1 VILEGKHN
9 AGVLFIEADGVVINQ
24 QKSARKRAEVK
35 LLTAYDGKKKSKD
48 GKRRSL
54 QHRYSVATTRES
66 EKFWEESSA
75 YLANQWK
82 MDKIERVE
90 LGVTDLPGSKRNR
103 TFPNTVYHLDRY
115 TCAKPD

>member
-1 VILEGKHN
+1 MILEGKHN

-24 QKSARKRAEVK
+24 QKSARKGDRAEVK

-54 QHRYSVATTRES
+54 QHRYSNGGHHPGIRK
-66 EKFWEESSA
+66 KFWEESSA

-90 LGVTDLPGSKRNR
+90 LSERG
-103 TFPNTVYHLDRY
+103 
-115 TCAKPD
+115 